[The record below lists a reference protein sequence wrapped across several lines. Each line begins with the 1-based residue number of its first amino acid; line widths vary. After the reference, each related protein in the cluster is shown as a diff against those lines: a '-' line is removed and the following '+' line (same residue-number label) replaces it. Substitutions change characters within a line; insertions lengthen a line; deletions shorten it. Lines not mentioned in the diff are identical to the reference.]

1 MANRAIKN
9 EITFAV
15 GDIIR
20 VFQKVTEK
28 EKEKESV
35 FEGRVIGIRGR
46 ATNKTFMVR
55 RVGADNVGVER
66 IFLLFSPTITKVEV
80 KKSIP
85 EKRAKLYY
93 LRDKINQ

>member
-1 MANRAIKN
+1 MANKTTLN
-9 EITFAV
+9 ENSFAV
-15 GDIIR
+15 GDIVR

-35 FEGRVIGIRGR
+35 FEGRVIGIKGRG
-46 ATNKTFMVR
+46 NSKTFTVR
-55 RVGADNVGVER
+55 KVGADNVGVER
-66 IFLLFSPTITKVEV
+66 IFPLFSPTISKVEV

-85 EKRAKLYY
+85 VRRAKLYY